1 MYEEKKNLS
10 NVINRSVSSSRLRY
24 NRVDV
29 PSTYRNLVEAE
40 FTDELRNQFKTSDVG
55 WQQEIGNDENL
66 KSLKGIMAYSN
77 TSPFEVQK
85 EYIRLWKLCEQMVSN
100 EQYDIDVES
109 SHHDEDDDPHYD
121 QIVAQVEEKLSHEL
135 DEIVSLLKGNL
146 KDSILQ
152 ELQDKIKKDS
162 SNE

>member
-1 MYEEKKNLS
+1 MTEEKEKDPDLTDQ
-10 NVINRSVSSSRLRY
+10 VADLE
-24 NRVDV
+24 
-29 PSTYRNLVEAE
+29 NLVDKKSAQSRVSVVGDQVIPIL
-40 FTDELRNQFKTSDVG
+40 DEL
-55 WQQEIGNDENL
+55 
-66 KSLKGIMAYSN
+66 
-77 TSPFEVQK
+77 
-85 EYIRLWKLCEQMVSN
+85 VSN

-121 QIVAQVEEKLSHEL
+121 QIVEQVEEKLSHEL